1 MITMMMIV
9 IIMMVTMTV
18 RADAAFDSYQGKYR
32 RLNTWNIYLF
42 TCKNLLDSMAKYK
55 AWHSKY
61 GLGAVNVA
69 TEASP
74 DSNRIERNVHSGKI
88 FRPHR

>member
-1 MITMMMIV
+1 
-9 IIMMVTMTV
+9 MTHIRV
-18 RADAAFDSYQGKYR
+18 NKGGKPLTIELRTYTE
-32 RLNTWNIYLF
+32 RLY
-42 TCKNLLDSMAKYK
+42 LDSMAKYQ

-69 TEASP
+69 PEAGT
-74 DSNRIERNVHSGKI
+74 DSNRIERNVNNGKI

>member
-1 MITMMMIV
+1 
-9 IIMMVTMTV
+9 
-18 RADAAFDSYQGKYR
+18 
-32 RLNTWNIYLF
+32 
-42 TCKNLLDSMAKYK
+42 MAKYK

-69 TEASP
+69 SEASP

>member
-1 MITMMMIV
+1 
-9 IIMMVTMTV
+9 MTIEL
-18 RADAAFDSYQGKYR
+18 RTYKERPY
-32 RLNTWNIYLF
+32 
-42 TCKNLLDSMAKYK
+42 LDSMAKYQ

-69 TEASP
+69 PEAGT
-74 DSNRIERNVHSGKI
+74 DSNRIERNVNNGKI